1 MAGPCVLP
9 PVPSAGDF
17 SPPRRSCRNA
27 PAARTGVRARKLSNG
42 QYSLFRFVSTCP
54 RGWSQPRWS
63 YLWHEMLQRP
73 VPESAP
79 GNCPAASTPNPVLSL
94 LVRVGGPSRGG
105 AICGPEC
112 SSGQYPSPRRT
123 LSSGQYSSPGPKTR
137 KKKSKLFIPYTYCQL
152 S

>member
-1 MAGPCVLP
+1 VSCRRFLAPATFPRRGGAVGMLQR
-9 PVPSAGDF
+9 PVPY
-17 SPPRRSCRNA
+17 
-27 PAARTGVRARKLSNG
+27 